1 MRRIDIETWPRR
13 EHFELYRTYHQPHFN
28 VCAPVDVTGLWR
40 AVKERG
46 ASLNTAITYLLAR
59 VANEIPEFRR
69 RVRDDGVVEHDVVH
83 PATTV
88 MADDEVFTFAFFEF
102 AEHFDAFARHVAEVT
117 AHVRKD
123 PSLSDPPGRDDLLF
137 MTAIPWVVFTSF
149 SHAIPAVPEDS
160 IPRLAWG
167 RVWQEGGLRRM
178 PLSVQGHHA
187 VVDGLHVG
195 RYFERVERHCADP
208 ETLLGSA

>member
-1 MRRIDIETWPRR
+1 M
-13 EHFELYRTYHQPHFN
+13 L
-28 VCAPVDVTGLWR
+28 
-40 AVKERG
+40 
-46 ASLNTAITYLLAR
+46 
-59 VANEIPEFRR
+59 
-69 RVRDDGVVEHDVVH
+69 
-83 PATTV
+83 
-88 MADDEVFTFAFFEF
+88 DDEVFTFAFFEF
-102 AEHFDAFARHVAEVT
+102 TEPFDAFACHVAEVT
-117 AHVRKD
+117 THVRKD

-137 MTAIPWVVFTSF
+137 MTAIPWVAFTSF

-167 RVWQEGGLRRM
+167 RMWQEGGLRRM

>member
-1 MRRIDIETWPRR
+1 MRRIDIENWPRR
-13 EHFELYRTYHQPHFN
+13 EHFELYRTYHQPHVN
-28 VCAPVDVTGLWR
+28 VCAPVDVPALWG
-40 AVKERG
+40 AVRERG
-46 ASLNTAITYLLAR
+46 APLNTALVHLLAC

-83 PATTV
+83 PASTV

-102 AEHFDAFARHVAEVT
+102 SEHFETFARHVDDVT
-117 AHVRKD
+117 AQARKD

-137 MTAIPWVVFTSF
+137 MTAIPWVAFTSF

-167 RVWQEGGLRRM
+167 RVWQEGDLRRM
-178 PLSVQGHHA
+178 PLSVQAHHA
-187 VVDGLHVG
+187 VVDGIHMG
-195 RYFERVERHCADP
+195 KYFTEVEA
-208 ETLLGSA
+208 LLDKPQEVLG